1 MTQVTLC
8 LVAPAYVIEQRT
20 GFCPVRC
27 WVVGLNTAQAEWL
40 GQKEKLSLLPPPGSH
55 SHQGCHQRET
65 VSGFPRRQD
74 ALWCPGGSGKGSG
87 CPKVV
92 RLPEG
97 S

>member
-40 GQKEKLSLLPPPGSH
+40 GQKEKAQPPS
-55 SHQGCHQRET
+55 SSR
-65 VSGFPRRQD
+65 
-74 ALWCPGGSGKGSG
+74 
-87 CPKVV
+87 
-92 RLPEG
+92 
-97 S
+97 